1 MLGERSSQLGMFS
14 ADQQYLAMVGADSF
28 YAFLARHGREL
39 FRDQDFAGLYCADNG
54 RNSVPPSLLCIA
66 LLLQAHDRVS
76 DAEATSRSVFDL
88 RWKVAL
94 GLEIEDKPFAKST
107 LQLFRSQ
114 LVIHEQAQAIF
125 VRSLEFARQTGYL
138 KGRKMKAAVDTTIIF
153 GRGAVEDTYNLI
165 AHGIAKLLRAL
176 ARLADQAPEQ
186 FASAHGLE
194 RFFAPSIKGT
204 ADIDWDDAEAREGFL
219 SGLIADAERCLELA
233 REARS
238 QMEAGSPEDERIK
251 LAAELL
257 TQLLWQDVEPTER
270 GYAIKQGT
278 AKDRVP
284 SVEDPEQRHGHKS
297 HGRSFTGHKSGIAV
311 DPDTQLITAVT
322 VAPGNAHDGEGAREL
337 IEQAEAN
344 TGSEVEQVIGDTA
357 YGSMETRQAL
367 GEREVIAPTVKPH
380 TKPGF
385 NKDDFEIDLANDRV
399 RCPMGH
405 ETTHWTW
412 VWTRPGEGKAK
423 VRVKRFAFPKELC
436 RACPR
441 YADCVTDR
449 RRRGR
454 FVTLHHDEARL
465 QAARALERTEY
476 FHEQYRERVVVEHR
490 IGRLVQLGVRKS
502 RYFGRAKTQ
511 FQVLM
516 AATVANLTL
525 VAGAARDA
533 TVSLSRQSLAAVG
546 ARRAISAATGQRR
559 HRQVQ
564 AALQH
569 QPAI

>member
-1 MLGERSSQLGMFS
+1 MLGERPSQLGMFS

-39 FRDQDFAGLYCADNG
+39 FRDQDFAALYCTDNG
-54 RNSVPPSLLCIA
+54 RNSVPPSLLCVA

-76 DAEATSRSVFDL
+76 DAEATSRAAFDL
-88 RWKVAL
+88 RWKVAM

-114 LVIHEQAQAIF
+114 LVIHQQAQAIF
-125 VRSLEFARQTGYL
+125 VRSLQFARQTGYL
-138 KGRKMKAAVDTTIIF
+138 KGRKTKAAVDTTIIL
-153 GRGAVEDTYNLI
+153 GRGAVEDTFNLM

-176 ARLADQAPEQ
+176 AQVADQAPAP
-186 FASAHGLE
+186 FASAHGME

-204 ADIDWDDAEAREGFL
+204 ADIDWDDAEAREAFL
-219 SGLIADAERCLELA
+219 ASLIADGERCLELA

-238 QMEAGSPEDERIK
+238 QLEAGSPEDERIK

-270 GYAIKQGT
+270 GFAIKQGT

-297 HGRSFTGHKSGIAV
+297 HGRSFTGHKGGIAV
-311 DPDTQLITAVT
+311 DPETQLITAVT

-337 IEQAEAN
+337 VEQAEAN
-344 TGSEVEQVIGDTA
+344 TGSDVEQVIGDTA
-357 YGSMETRQAL
+357 YGSMETRKAL
-367 GEREVIAPTVKPH
+367 GDREIIAPTVKPH
-380 TKPGF
+380 SKRAIS
-385 NKDDFEIDLANDRV
+385 KDDFEIDLTNDRV

-412 VWTRPGEGKAK
+412 AWTRPGEGRAK
-423 VRVKRFAFPKELC
+423 VRAKRFAFPKELC

-441 YADCVTDR
+441 YADCVTDK

-476 FHEQYRERVVVEHR
+476 FHGQYRERVVVEHR
-490 IGRLVQLGVRKS
+490 IGRLVQLGVRQS
-502 RYFGRAKTQ
+502 RYFGGAKTL

-525 VAGAARDA
+525 VAGAISDTAASFASRFMVA
-533 TVSLSRQSLAAVG
+533 ITMLSTTSPLMTQSSRRQAFIG
-546 ARRAISAATGQRR
+546 
-559 HRQVQ
+559 HRS
-564 AALQH
+564 
-569 QPAI
+569 